1 MKKTYLLWFAILAFL
16 MVSCRNENFNTSET
30 SNDQQ
35 ALKFRVIP
43 KSEIPQIMNALQ
55 AKTNNFKVPL
65 RSHSSAIGRTETVFG
80 EINTDFIIEKQN
92 DGDTYYV
99 FAIRP
104 SEESSKGY
112 NLELKANES
121 ENYENAKVLEYIP
134 TDEWLASGDGDFS
147 KFSGTINTY
156 SLDGE
161 LTSVVTSVNGE
172 ESCPKPEP
180 CPDCPTN
187 PNGPGGGG
195 GGIPGGPGGGT
206 DGGGSPGGG
215 WTGGG
220 SGSGSGSTSSG
231 GCGDWTLSYYIRDNH
246 GNITGAVY
254 TNGCETVKVNFK
266 MAGRNVCDPINSGSG
281 GGITIYD
288 QTKTPCGKT
297 KAMIER
303 SDVKPKLD
311 ELYEKSKSQE
321 GGEIA
326 FMMKNDGIPSSIIPG
341 GEHSVDLTNMQN
353 HKGVYHNHTNKKGDE
368 GIKMVSTKDIYALF
382 SFVVKQPAGALVTD
396 AFVGMVGA
404 QPCAV
409 AGDCKPDGYE
419 MFNYVIRFS
428 GTYQDAEGIFLKNYD
443 FKTLRDKY
451 REFENTTRNKSG
463 NSSQYGNYISKK
475 GLEELFFYILGKM
488 EIPKNKM
495 ILQRIDKDGNVTN
508 VTLGTD
514 GKPKDVACP

>member
-30 SNDQQ
+30 SNDRQ
-35 ALKFRVIP
+35 ALKFRVVP
-43 KSEIPQIMNALQ
+43 KSEIPQIMNALR

-65 RSHSSAIGRTETVFG
+65 GSHSSAMGKAETVFG

-99 FAIRP
+99 FAITP

-112 NLELKANES
+112 NLELKANEG
-121 ENYENAKVLEYIP
+121 ENYENAKVLEYIQ

-180 CPDCPTN
+180 CPDCPTTGN
-187 PNGPGGGG
+187 PGGGG
-195 GGIPGGPGGGT
+195 GNHGGSGGGDGGGT
-206 DGGGSPGGG
+206 PGGG

-220 SGSGSGSTSSG
+220 SGSGSSG
-231 GCGDWTLSYYIRDNH
+231 GCTSTGWFVSEYIRDRY
-246 GNITGAVY
+246 GNIVGAIY
-254 TNGCETVKVNFK
+254 VNNCGGR
-266 MAGRNVCDPINSGSG
+266 MLLMNRLAGRNVCDPINSGSG

-303 SDVKPKLD
+303 SDVKPKLN
-311 ELYEKSKSQE
+311 ELYEKSKSTE
-321 GGEIA
+321 GGEKA
-326 FMMKNDGIPSSIIPG
+326 FMMKNDGTPSDIIPG
-341 GEHSVDLTNMQN
+341 GEHNVDLTNMQD

-368 GIKMVSTKDIYALF
+368 GIKMVSPRDIYALF
-382 SFVVKQPAGALVTD
+382 SFIVKQPAGALVTD

-404 QPCAV
+404 QQCAV
-409 AGDCKPDGYE
+409 AGTCPPDGYE
-419 MFNYVIRFS
+419 MFNYVIRSS
-428 GTYQDAEGIFLKNYD
+428 GTFQNASEIHNKNYD
-443 FKTLRDKY
+443 FKVLRDDFRK
-451 REFENTTRNKSG
+451 FENNTRNKPG
-463 NSSQYGNYISKK
+463 YSSQYGNYISNK
-475 GLEELFFYILGKM
+475 GLEELFFYILGQM
-488 EIPKNKM
+488 DISKNKM
-495 ILQRIDKDGNVTN
+495 ILQRIDKNGNVTN